1 MLMSR
6 IFSAAIMLLI
16 FLSSMFLFSGRFF
29 SFVIYLVSLLALYE
43 WSKLLHFKSHEK
55 NIFLVIS
62 LFFIYLIDKYFS
74 YDDARS
80 ILIGAS
86 IFWFCIAPLFLIYK
100 IHLKNFFLSSLIGW
114 IFVMPLIISLNYLIQ
129 LSPWAVLIV
138 LTTIWLA
145 DSGAYFFGKQFGKRK
160 LAPSISPGKTWEGF
174 IGALFV
180 VSLFSITLTYFGF
193 VNSYASIL
201 FFNLIL
207 LLSVEGD
214 LFESYIKRMAKVK
227 DSGDLIPGH
236 GGVLDRIDSLCSSL
250 PLATLI
256 LISPSFFGQII

>member
-1 MLMSR
+1 MPR
-6 IFSAAIMLLI
+6 IFSAAIMLII

-29 SFVIYLVSLLALYE
+29 SFVIYIVSLLALYE
-43 WSKLLHFKSHEK
+43 WSKLLHFKSHKK

-62 LFFIYLIDKYFS
+62 LFFIYLIDNYLS

-80 ILIGAS
+80 ILIGAA
-86 IFWFCIAPLFLIYK
+86 IFWICIAPLFLIYK

-114 IFVMPLIISLNYLIQ
+114 MLVIPLIISLNYLIQ
-129 LSPWAVLIV
+129 LSPWAVLLV

-160 LAPSISPGKTWEGF
+160 LAPLISPGKTWEGF
-174 IGALFV
+174 IGALFI

-214 LFESYIKRMAKVK
+214 LFESYIKRIAKVK